1 MTGGAIRRASLQAR
15 MRASHRQAPRSVPRC
30 AGGGASRRPASP
42 AAAEAP
48 VFDRTKKPL
57 DGAPEAPYTYGHPPL
72 GGTPRSRPRPAIMS
86 EAEPLGLFLARVSN
100 DQSCDPYR
108 RRILPEAVADGAARH
123 RFGRRGRRRQGDRT
137 AAFPSRGARGRR
149 APRRVGV
156 APRSGPGRA
165 RPPTRG
171 APAFAACRHRPRPR
185 MCGAPASRGRT
196 STTRCPCGRD
206 EQGGW

>member
-1 MTGGAIRRASLQAR
+1 
-15 MRASHRQAPRSVPRC
+15 
-30 AGGGASRRPASP
+30 
-42 AAAEAP
+42 
-48 VFDRTKKPL
+48 
-57 DGAPEAPYTYGHPPL
+57 
-72 GGTPRSRPRPAIMS
+72 MS

-100 DQSCDPYR
+100 DQSRDPYR

-171 APAFAACRHRPRPR
+171 AGAFAACRHRPHTPGCAEHRLHK
-185 MCGAPASRGRT
+185 GAPAPHAARADGMSRAGGEPLDRT
-196 STTRCPCGRD
+196 HPEVQDGPVSAPSEYARSLIRSVCRKPGACPASWLKR
-206 EQGGW
+206 